1 MKTSRFLSIGLA
13 LVAILMCLP
22 APSSAI
28 PVFARKYGF
37 SCTMCHSNIPRLN
50 DFGARYRQNGYRL
63 PGRENDEKTVLE
75 GPVPLAMRTSGGYA
89 YESFSNVAGA
99 EEVNQFMMN
108 GLDILSAGLLGSK
121 IGYFAVYTP
130 EIAASRHVEGQT
142 GNLEMASVVFSSI
155 GSPWLNVRAG
165 RFEPA
170 YVAFSVKRQLSIAPY
185 EIYEY
190 GAPGNVAIS
199 ETQTGIECT
208 GNGPGFGRGFR
219 LGYAAGWLNG
229 SENNDPDDPPSDFY
243 VRATTVLG
251 AGEGQT
257 AGQKIGVTGYIG
269 RARPDLALFPPEE
282 SATFDAREQFIRLGV
297 DASLNFKMMNLA
309 VQYLF
314 GRDDK
319 RLWGISEDTDLDFSG
334 GFAEL
339 SLMPRVDFVAFGRF
353 DMVST
358 PKEID
363 RDITRITGGARY
375 YFVDNL
381 AFHLEYSRWT
391 ENADS
396 GDDPT
401 QDSVAARLD
410 FAF

>member
-1 MKTSRFLSIGLA
+1 MKTPRFLG
-13 LVAILMCLP
+13 VAFVLIAVLMSLP

-50 DFGARYRQNGYRL
+50 DWGMRYRQNGYRL

-75 GPVPLAMRTSGGYA
+75 SPAPLAMRTSGGYV
-89 YESFSNVAGA
+89 YESFSNVPGA
-99 EEVNQFMMN
+99 EKTSHFQMN

-130 EIAASRHVEGQT
+130 EIAASRNVEGQS
-142 GNLEMASVVFSSI
+142 GNLEMASVVFSRI

-170 YVAFSVKRQLSIAPY
+170 YVAFSVKRQLSLAPY
-185 EIYEY
+185 DIYEY
-190 GAPGNVAIS
+190 GAPGGVVLS
-199 ETQTGIECT
+199 ETQTGIELT
-208 GNGPGFGRGFR
+208 GNSAGFGSGFR
-219 LGYAAGWLNG
+219 LGYAAGCVNG
-229 SENNDPDDPPSDFY
+229 SETNRNDDVPADFY
-243 VRATTVLG
+243 ARATCVIG
-251 AGEGQT
+251 PGEGQT
-257 AGQKIGVTGYIG
+257 AGQRIGVTGYFG
-269 RARPDLALFPPEE
+269 QARPDTSME
-282 SATFDAREQFIRLGV
+282 DDCREPFYRVGV
-297 DASLNFKMMNLA
+297 DASLNVKIVNLS

-314 GRDDK
+314 GRDNK
-319 RLWGISEDTDLDFSG
+319 ELWGFEEDADFWG

-339 SLMPRVDFVAFGRF
+339 SLMPRTDLVAFGRF
-353 DMVST
+353 DMVSM
-358 PKEID
+358 PSEID
-363 RDITRITGGARY
+363 ESLTRVTAGAPY

-381 AFHLEYSRWT
+381 ALHLEYSRAMLDVKT
-391 ENADS
+391 
-396 GDDPT
+396 GDDPS

>member
-13 LVAILMCLP
+13 LIVILMCLP

-50 DFGARYRQNGYRL
+50 DFGTRYRQNGYRL

-75 GPVPLAMRTSGGYA
+75 SPPPIAMRTSAGYA
-89 YESFSNVAGA
+89 YESYSNILGV
-99 EEVNQFMMN
+99 EEVSQFMLN
-108 GLDILSAGLLGSK
+108 GLDLLSAGLLGSN
-121 IGYFAVYTP
+121 IGYFMVYTP
-130 EIAASRHVEGQT
+130 EIAPSRHVEGQT
-142 GNLEMASVVFSSI
+142 GNLEMASVVFSHV

-170 YVAFSVKRQLSIAPY
+170 YVAFSVKRQLSVTPY
-185 EIYEY
+185 EIYDY
-190 GAPGNVAIS
+190 GAPGNVVIS
-199 ETQTGIECT
+199 ETQAGVELT

-229 SENNDPDDPPSDFY
+229 SGNNDSDDPPSDFY
-243 VRATTVLG
+243 VRATTVIG
-251 AGEGQT
+251 PGEGQT
-257 AGQKIGVTGYIG
+257 AGQRIGVMGYIG
-269 RARPDLALFPPEE
+269 RARPDLTQFPAD
-282 SATFDAREQFIRLGV
+282 STTAFDAREQFIRLGV
-297 DASLNFKMMNLA
+297 DASLNFKMVNLA

-319 RLWGISEDTDLDFSG
+319 RLWGIQESTDLDFWG

-363 RDITRITGGARY
+363 RDITRFTGGARY

-381 AFHLEYSRWT
+381 ALHLEYSRWV
-391 ENADS
+391 ENAPS
-396 GDDPT
+396 GDNPT